1 MSLWFRM
8 YSDVINDP
16 KVMRLPEAMRWHW
29 VAVLCCAS
37 KNGGRVPA
45 VSDVAFMLRMDE
57 ERAAAVLGGLQA
69 AGLLDADPE
78 GLAPHNWGAR
88 QFKSD
93 TSNDRVKRF
102 REKQRNGAVTECGN
116 ATGDGEC
123 NVTAAVTGTPP
134 EQNRAEADTETGSR
148 SDAGASRPAREPSRF
163 DEFWKAYPR
172 RDGPNPRKPAEAKF
186 AALVKAGVDQQAVIN
201 AARKLG
207 ADEAARGNI
216 GTRFIPQAMTW
227 LNQQRWNDH
236 AAVAAA
242 PPSAADEAAQLE
254 DAVRMFARSGRW
266 SRWAGPEPGMT
277 GCRASAELLARHG
290 LSAEGQKLSGAS
302 AAAAA

>member
-1 MSLWFRM
+1 MVGGQARGVLMSMWFRM

-29 VAVLCCAS
+29 VAVLCCSA
-37 KNGGRVPA
+37 KNGGRVPP
-45 VSDVAFMLRMDE
+45 VADLAFLLRLDE
-57 ERAAAVLGGLQA
+57 ERAAAVLRGLLA
-69 AGLLDADPE
+69 AGLLDEDAE
-78 GLAPHNWGAR
+78 GLAPHNWEGR

-102 REKQRNGAVTECGN
+102 RDRQRN
-116 ATGDGEC
+116 ATGNEER
-123 NVTAAVTGTPP
+123 NVTAAVTETAP
-134 EQNRAEADTETGSR
+134 EQNRAEAETDTR
-148 SDAGASRPAREPSRF
+148 ADADAPRPERMPSRF
-163 DEFWKAYPR
+163 DEFWKVYPR

-186 AALVKAGVDQQAVIN
+186 AALVKSGVDQQAVID
-201 AARKLG
+201 AARKLA

-236 AAVAAA
+236 AAVA
-242 PPSAADEAAQLE
+242 SASASPADEAAQLE
-254 DAVRMFARSGRW
+254 DAVRMFARAGRW
-266 SRWAGPEPGMT
+266 SRWAGPEPGMM

-290 LSAEGQKLSGAS
+290 LGLDGRKLPPAS
-302 AAAAA
+302 EAA